1 MNPGFWSSVVWL
13 TSPQVCSVA
22 LNVAIGIVGKPAG
35 LILEF
40 KGSQKG
46 PAERPGQR
54 SKQVDQDRH
63 WILHLGTGPH

>member
-22 LNVAIGIVGKPAG
+22 LTLAIGKPAG
-35 LILEF
+35 LTLEF

-54 SKQVDQDRH
+54 NKQLDQDSH
-63 WILHLGTGPH
+63 WILPLGTGPH